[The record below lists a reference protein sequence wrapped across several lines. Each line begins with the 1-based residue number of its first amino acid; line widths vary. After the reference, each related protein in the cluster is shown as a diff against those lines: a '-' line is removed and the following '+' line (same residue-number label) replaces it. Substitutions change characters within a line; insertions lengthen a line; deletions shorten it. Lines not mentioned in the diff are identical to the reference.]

1 MKQWLWDHARSLM
14 GIWFATLLAKAAG
27 IFTRVLSAL
36 GLGWVAM
43 AWVMPQVKEA
53 IAPYFSA
60 VPSWAVELVAA
71 TNIDRAATLILSA
84 LAVRF
89 SSALVFAR
97 SAAWQSH

>member
-1 MKQWLWDHARSLM
+1 M
-14 GIWFATLLAKAAG
+14 GLWFAAVLAKAAG

-43 AWVMPQVKEA
+43 AYVMPQVKSA

-60 VPSWAVELVAA
+60 IPSWAVDLVAA
-71 TNIDRAATLILSA
+71 TNVDKAATMILSA
-84 LAVRF
+84 LAIKY

-97 SAAWQSH
+97 SASWQSH